1 MTGEHERYEQ
11 LAVGHVL
18 GGLDAADAAEF
29 RSHLLG
35 CRDCR
40 LRVAELRDIAA
51 DLAAAE
57 RDERVQA
64 QVRTEVARQV
74 VGDGEELAAPPAH
87 RIGVRHV
94 TVAAVVVVVFAAAM
108 AFWNLHLRT
117 ASNTYASVA
126 EYRGDTLR
134 ELATGVPV
142 PAELADGVQGLIVVD
157 GDQVAFTLDGLRS
170 LADEERLVVW
180 LTGTEDGEDIPA
192 LRIPARQLGAGVLAG
207 HLDDRGASE
216 VVVTLQRGARTEE
229 PSGEV
234 VARADLQAARSS
246 SGAG

>member
-18 GGLDAADAAEF
+18 GGLEAADAAEF
-29 RSHLLG
+29 RTHLLG

-57 RDERVQA
+57 RDERAQA
-64 QVRTEVARQV
+64 QVRTEVAREV
-74 VGDGEELAAPPAH
+74 TDDEELSDPAPQ

-94 TVAAVVVVVFAAAM
+94 TVATIVVLALAGAM

-117 ASNTYASVA
+117 ASSTYAQVA

-134 ELATGVPV
+134 ELASGVPV
-142 PAELADGVQGLIVVD
+142 EVEFAEGVEGLVVVD
-157 GDQVAFTLDGLRS
+157 GDEVAFTLDGLPALR
-170 LADEERLVVW
+170 DDERLVVW
-180 LTGTEDGEDIPA
+180 LAGTDDGAVPA
-192 LRIPARQLGAGVLAG
+192 LRIHAFQLGSGVLAG
-207 HLDDRGASE
+207 HLEDRGADE
-216 VVVTLQRGARTEE
+216 LVITRQRGAPTDE
-229 PSGEV
+229 PAGDV
-234 VARADLQAARSS
+234 VAQADLHRAR
-246 SGAG
+246 AGD

>member
-57 RDERVQA
+57 RDERAQA
-64 QVRTEVARQV
+64 QVRTEVERRV
-74 VGDGEELAAPPAH
+74 VDADEELAEPRPS
-87 RIGVRHV
+87 RIGIRHV
-94 TVAAVVVVVFAAAM
+94 TVASVLVVLLAAAM

-117 ASNTYASVA
+117 VSNTYAQVA
-126 EYRGDTLR
+126 EYRADTLR
-134 ELATGVPV
+134 ELASGVPV
-142 PAELADGVQGLIVVD
+142 TAELADGVQGLVVVD
-157 GDQVAFTLDGLRS
+157 GDEVAFTIEGLPE
-170 LADEERLVVW
+170 LADDERIVVW
-180 LTGTEDGEDIPA
+180 LTGTEDGTVPA
-192 LRIPARQLGAGVLAG
+192 LRVHAFQLGTGVLAG
-207 HLDDRGASE
+207 HLDDQGAE
-216 VVVTLQRGARTEE
+216 EIVITRQRGAPTDE
-229 PSGEV
+229 PAGEV
-234 VARADLQAARSS
+234 VARADLR
-246 SGAG
+246 GTRIGG

>member
-1 MTGEHERYEQ
+1 MAGAHERYEQ

-18 GGLDAADAAEF
+18 GGLDAAEAADF

-64 QVRTEVARQV
+64 QVRTEVAREV
-74 VGDGEELAAPPAH
+74 EGDEELVDARPQ

-94 TVAAVVVVVFAAAM
+94 TVATVVVVLLAAAM
-108 AFWNLHLRT
+108 GFWNLHLRT
-117 ASNTYASVA
+117 ASSTYAQVA

-134 ELATGVPV
+134 ELASGVLV
-142 PAELADGVQGLIVVD
+142 GAELADGVQGLVVVD
-157 GDQVAFTLDGLRS
+157 GEQVAFTLDGLPP
-170 LADEERLVVW
+170 LAADERLIVW
-180 LTGTEDGEDIPA
+180 LTGTDEGTVAAQRIHA
-192 LRIPARQLGAGVLAG
+192 LQLTAGMLAG
-207 HLDDRGASE
+207 HLEDRGATE
-216 VVVTLQRGARTEE
+216 LVITRERGAPTSE
-229 PSGEV
+229 PSGQV
-234 VARADLQAARSS
+234 LLRAELAAPR
-246 SGAG
+246 GD

>member
-29 RSHLLG
+29 RTHLLG

-57 RDERVQA
+57 RDERAQA
-64 QVRTEVARQV
+64 QVRTEVARRV
-74 VGDGEELAAPPAH
+74 EDDEELADPTPQ

-94 TVAAVVVVVFAAAM
+94 TIATVVVVVLAAAM

-117 ASNTYASVA
+117 ASATYAHVA

-134 ELATGVPV
+134 ELATGIPV
-142 PAELADGVQGLIVVD
+142 EVDLADGVDGLVVVD
-157 GDQVAFTLDGLRS
+157 GDDIAFTLDGLPA
-170 LADEERLVVW
+170 LLDDERLVVW
-180 LTGTEDGEDIPA
+180 LIGTDEGSVPA
-192 LRIPARQLGAGVLAG
+192 LRIHAFQLGSGVLAG
-207 HLDDRGASE
+207 HLADRGAAE
-216 VVVTLQRGARTEE
+216 LVITRQHGAATDE
-229 PSGEV
+229 PAGET
-234 VARADLQAARSS
+234 VARADLGQARAPVEDQ
-246 SGAG
+246 G

>member
-29 RSHLLG
+29 RTHLLG

-57 RDERVQA
+57 RDERAQA
-64 QVRTEVARQV
+64 QVRTEVARRV
-74 VGDGEELAAPPAH
+74 EDDEEPGDSRPQ

-94 TVAAVVVVVFAAAM
+94 TIATVVVVLMAAAM

-117 ASNTYASVA
+117 ASSTYASVA

-134 ELATGVPV
+134 ELASGVPV
-142 PAELADGVQGLIVVD
+142 DVELADGVEGIVVVD
-157 GDQVAFTLDGLRS
+157 GDDVAFTLDGLPELR
-170 LADEERLVVW
+170 DDERLVVW
-180 LTGTEDGEDIPA
+180 LTGTDGGSVAA
-192 LRIPARQLGAGVLAG
+192 LRIHAFQLGAGVLAG
-207 HLDDRGASE
+207 HLADRDADE
-216 VVVTLQRGARTEE
+216 LVITRQRGPATDE
-229 PSGEV
+229 PAGET
-234 VARADLQAARSS
+234 VARADLGQATARQAPS
-246 SGAG
+246 A

>member
-18 GGLDAADAAEF
+18 GGLEAADAADF
-29 RSHLLG
+29 RTHLLS

-57 RDERVQA
+57 RDERAQA
-64 QVRTEVARQV
+64 QVRTEVARRV
-74 VGDGEELAAPPAH
+74 EDDEEPGGPDPAPQ

-94 TVAAVVVVVFAAAM
+94 TLATIVVLVLAGAM

-117 ASNTYASVA
+117 ASTTYARVA
-126 EYRGDTLR
+126 EHRGETLR

-142 PAELADGVQGLIVVD
+142 DVDLAEGVEGLVVVD
-157 GDQVAFTLDGLRS
+157 GEQVAFTLDQLPPLR
-170 LADEERLVVW
+170 DDERLVVW
-180 LTGTEDGEDIPA
+180 LLGTEEGTVAA
-192 LRIPARQLGAGVLAG
+192 LRIHAFQLGAGVLAG
-207 HLDDRGASE
+207 HLDADGAE
-216 VVVTLQRGARTEE
+216 ELVITRQHGAVTEE
-229 PSGEV
+229 PAGERI
-234 VARADLQAARSS
+234 ARADLHRAQ
-246 SGAG
+246 GTG